1 MKIIE
6 IERTVSDGNYN
17 NMSAKAIL
25 DGEDDPIASAV
36 ILDSQI
42 KTMMAAIEDKRQNI
56 NDFRREKQEAVD
68 ILRAALEHA
77 TDFQIPF

>member
-42 KTMMAAIEDKRQNI
+42 KTMMAAIEDKMQCI
-56 NDFRREKQEAVD
+56 NDFRREKQKAVD
-68 ILRAALEHA
+68 ILKAALEHA
-77 TDFQIPF
+77 SNYDIPF